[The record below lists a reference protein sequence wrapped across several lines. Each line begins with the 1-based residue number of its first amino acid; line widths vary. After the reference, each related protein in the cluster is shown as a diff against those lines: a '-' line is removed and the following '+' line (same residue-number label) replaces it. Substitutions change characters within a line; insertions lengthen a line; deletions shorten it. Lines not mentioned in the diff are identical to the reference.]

1 MKKIVLAS
9 AVAVASISAAQAAP
23 TVYGKA
29 FLTAE
34 YADIND
40 KTAANKDTSSTK
52 LVSQGSRIGLK
63 GGEPLTANTDLV
75 YQLEY
80 QVNIDDNSQQF
91 TSRNTYLGLANKQYG
106 TLLAG
111 RHDTPFKMAK
121 GNVDLFSDYGSLEIK
136 NTLSGEVRANNVIA
150 YKSPKMANLPVTF
163 MAAVSLDECDAN
175 NDDKCLK
182 TAATST
188 TPAVYA
194 DKTNAYSASVA
205 YDQNGVYLGAG
216 FDKDVLGVDTSGWR
230 VAGSADLGKMNMGTG
245 LILGALYQQIDFN
258 TKSDEKAWLIS
269 GKYKIANT
277 PWAVKAQY
285 NDTKNFQGTKD
296 RDVTEVALGG
306 EYAFNAN
313 AKGHLYAGQVNTKN
327 VKANDRTV
335 VGAGLEYKF

>member
-1 MKKIVLAS
+1 MKKIVLVS
-9 AVAVASISAAQAAP
+9 AVAIASISVAQAAP

-34 YADIND
+34 YNNTDYDA
-40 KTAANKDTSSTK
+40 TNKKDESSTK
-52 LVSQGSRIGLK
+52 LVSQGSRIGFK

-121 GNVDLFSDYGSLEIK
+121 GNVDLFGDYGSLELK
-136 NTLSGEVRANNVIA
+136 NTLSGEIRANNVIA
-150 YKSPKMANLPVTF
+150 YKSPKMETLPLTF
-163 MAAVSLDECDAN
+163 MAAVSLDECEAN

-182 TAATST
+182 TAATTT
-188 TPAVYA
+188 TPAIYR
-194 DKTNAYSASVA
+194 DKTNAYSASLT

-230 VAGSADLGKMNMGTG
+230 VAGSVDLGKMNMGTG
-245 LILGALYQQIDFN
+245 LTLGALYQQIDFDTN
-258 TKSDEKAWLIS
+258 ADEKGYLVS

-285 NDTKNFQGTKD
+285 NDTQNYKGQKD
-296 RDVTEVALGG
+296 TDVKEFAVGG
-306 EYAFNAN
+306 EYTFNAN
-313 AKGHLYAGQVNTKN
+313 TKGHIYAGQINTDK
-327 VKANDRTV
+327 VSDKTV